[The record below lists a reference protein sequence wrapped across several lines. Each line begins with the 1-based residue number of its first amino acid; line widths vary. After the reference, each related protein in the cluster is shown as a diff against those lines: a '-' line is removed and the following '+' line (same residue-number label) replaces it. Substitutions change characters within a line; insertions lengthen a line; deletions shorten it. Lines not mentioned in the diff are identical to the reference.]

1 MVVCQALA
9 KVLVYVLFLCLYYAI
24 FNAHSFLRQF
34 ARCLLPRV
42 RCHNKIKRKIM
53 ANSDYPALILT
64 QHDITL
70 RARVHVTDAKTGGT
84 SQNAFL
90 SPNRSETCRRSYCC
104 RVNRMAEVGYLLSA
118 VWSSY
123 SGFSAW
129 PRVNNR
135 ARDRCMDVKL

>member
-1 MVVCQALA
+1 MVCQALA

-24 FNAHSFLRQF
+24 FNSHSFLRQF

-53 ANSDYPALILT
+53 VNSDYPALILT
-64 QHDITL
+64 QHDIIL

-90 SPNRSETCRRSYCC
+90 SPNRSETCRR
-104 RVNRMAEVGYLLSA
+104 LLLLQSEPDGRGRLFIICGVVQLFRLQRLA
-118 VWSSY
+118 S
-123 SGFSAW
+123 
-129 PRVNNR
+129 
-135 ARDRCMDVKL
+135 C

>member
-53 ANSDYPALILT
+53 VNSDYPALILT
-64 QHDITL
+64 QHDIIL

-90 SPNRSETCRRSYCC
+90 SANRSETCRR
-104 RVNRMAEVGYLLSA
+104 LLLLQSEPDGRGRLFIICGVVQLFRLQRLA
-118 VWSSY
+118 S
-123 SGFSAW
+123 
-129 PRVNNR
+129 
-135 ARDRCMDVKL
+135 C

>member
-1 MVVCQALA
+1 VVCQALA

-24 FNAHSFLRQF
+24 FNSHSFLRQF

-53 ANSDYPALILT
+53 VNSDYPALILT
-64 QHDITL
+64 QHDIIL

-90 SPNRSETCRRSYCC
+90 SPNRSETCRR
-104 RVNRMAEVGYLLSA
+104 LLLLQSEPDGRGRLFIICGVVQLFRLQRLA
-118 VWSSY
+118 S
-123 SGFSAW
+123 
-129 PRVNNR
+129 
-135 ARDRCMDVKL
+135 C

>member
-1 MVVCQALA
+1 MVCQALA
-9 KVLVYVLFLCLYYAI
+9 KVLVYVLFLCLYYAT
-24 FNAHSFLRQF
+24 FNSHSFLRQF

-53 ANSDYPALILT
+53 VNSDYPALILT
-64 QHDITL
+64 QHDIIL
-70 RARVHVTDAKTGGT
+70 RARVHVPDAKTGGT
-84 SQNAFL
+84 SQNAFY
-90 SPNRSETCRRSYCC
+90 RQTDQKHVDVSYCC

-129 PRVNNR
+129 PRVNNH